1 MAVSDVPSPS
11 AEIAINR
18 PQVDASINGALIQ
31 ASMRATVGNGAAIL
45 LSAHRAT
52 NTSAKTGI
60 GILVAAVATARCAN
74 SQPMTR
80 TRGNIKR
87 TRNSLTIT
95 AVLPAVSDTAYPAPT
110 TLRAIIMVA
119 PGHTP
124 VVCGSNL
131 SQMQISG

>member
-1 MAVSDVPSPS
+1 MAVNDVPSPS

-18 PQVDASINGALIQ
+18 TQVDASINGALIQ

-60 GILVAAVATARCAN
+60 GILVAAVATARRAN

-80 TRGNIKR
+80 TRGNIRR
-87 TRNSLTIT
+87 TRNSVTMT
-95 AVLPAVSDTAYPAPT
+95 AELPAVSDTAYPALT
-110 TLRAIIMVA
+110 TSATSWMVA
-119 PGHTP
+119 PTMTA
-124 VVCGSNL
+124 VVCGANS
-131 SQMQISG
+131 SQTQMSG

>member
-1 MAVSDVPSPS
+1 MAVNDVPSPS

-45 LSAHRAT
+45 LSAHRDT

-60 GILVAAVATARCAN
+60 AILVAAVATARRAN

-80 TRGNIKR
+80 GNIRR

-110 TLRAIIMVA
+110 TCA
-119 PGHTP
+119 T
-124 VVCGSNL
+124 S
-131 SQMQISG
+131 